1 MAAHQRDV
9 ARLIEAGIA
18 PAIGLQP
25 SQIRGYPACLESSS

>member
-18 PAIGLQP
+18 PAIGPQPLQD
-25 SQIRGYPACLESSS
+25 RGYPSCLESSS

>member
-18 PAIGLQP
+18 PAIGLHP
-25 SQIRGYPACLESSS
+25 SQDRGYPAPLESSA